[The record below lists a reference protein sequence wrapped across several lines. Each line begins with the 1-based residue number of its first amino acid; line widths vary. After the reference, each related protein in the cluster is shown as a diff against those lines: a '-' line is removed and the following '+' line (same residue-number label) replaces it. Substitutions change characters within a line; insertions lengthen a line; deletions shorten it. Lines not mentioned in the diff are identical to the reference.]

1 MSKQSSFLRTIGLVM
16 VFLVLSGSGLY
27 LFLSYQNWQAN
38 YQGKIYPQTKIG
50 NIDIGGLSLN
60 DAQSKIS
67 QAIVKTENA
76 GLKLKYDTNEV
87 TVLPI
92 NTSLDADASFNIFS
106 VNADDALAQVANE
119 TTENFWQYLK
129 EKWLN
134 QAPAQQYQAVCQL
147 DKDKLQA
154 IIDTEFNSS
163 KIAPVDASFAF
174 KTGPDGQPVF
184 TVTPERIGKDF
195 DYANIFQQITDALDS
210 FSSQTI
216 ILKTQTV
223 YPEIYADN
231 LQGLKTEAEAVLGR
245 GNLVVG
251 LATSSASSTITINQE
266 TIASW
271 LNADNN
277 HNLIFDKDK
286 IAASLQAQL
295 APLVNQPE
303 IKPRFTIVNNKVN
316 NWQPGTPGWQLDASS
331 SAALIANYYLQNNN
345 NGSILNLIINKVSS
359 SLTDSGNIIIKE
371 IIGTGHS
378 NFVGSSANRIKNID
392 LGAAAVNGLL
402 IAPNE
407 EFSLVK
413 NLGVVDAS
421 TGYVP
426 ELVIK
431 DNKTEPEY
439 GGGLCQVATTLFR
452 TALASGLP
460 ITERQNHSYRVSY
473 YEPAGTD
480 AAVYLPS
487 PDVKFINDTG
497 NYILIQSRIN
507 KNDIYFDFWGV
518 KDGRS
523 VSSTV
528 PVIYNITPPPAP
540 KITVT
545 DTLKPGEKKCTESA
559 HNGADAYFDYTVVY
573 PDGVTKTKRFHSH
586 YLPWQKVCLVG
597 ATSTAVTSA
606 TSTPLK

>member
-1 MSKQSSFLRTIGLVM
+1 M
-16 VFLVLSGSGLY
+16 VFLILSGASLY
-27 LFLSYQNWQAN
+27 LFFLYQDWQTN

-50 NIDIGGLSLN
+50 NIDIGGLSIN
-60 DAQSKIS
+60 EAQSKIS

-76 GLKLKYDTNEV
+76 GLKLKYNTNEI
-87 TVLPI
+87 TILPI

-106 VNADDALAQVANE
+106 VNADDALTQVTTE
-119 TTENFWQYLK
+119 TTKNFWQYIK

-134 QAPAQQYQAVCQL
+134 QTPPLQYQATCQL
-147 DKDKLQA
+147 DKDKLQT
-154 IIDTEFNSS
+154 IIDTEFSS
-163 KIAPVDASFAF
+163 DKIAPVDASFTF
-174 KTGPDGQPVF
+174 KKDVNGQLTF
-184 TVTPERIGKDF
+184 MISPEKIGKDF
-195 DYANIFQQITDALDS
+195 NYNDIFQQITTSLNS
-210 FSSQTI
+210 FSSRTI
-216 ILKTQTV
+216 ILKTQTI
-223 YPEIYADN
+223 YPTTYADN
-231 LQGLKTEAEAVLGR
+231 LQDLKTAAETILNR
-245 GNLVVG
+245 GSLIVN
-251 LATSSASSTITINQE
+251 LATSSVPNTKTINRE
-266 TIASW
+266 IIASW
-271 LNADNN
+271 LDADND
-277 HNLIFDKDK
+277 HNLIFNKDK
-286 IAASLQAQL
+286 IVASLQEQI

-303 IKPRFTIVNNKVN
+303 IKPRFTIINNRVN
-316 NWQPGTPGWQLDASS
+316 NWQPGTPGWQLDANG
-331 SAALIANYYLQNNN
+331 SAALIANYYSQNDNN
-345 NGSILNLIINKVSS
+345 SSILNLIISKVSG

-378 NFVGSSANRIKNID
+378 NFIGSPTNRIKNIN

-421 TGYVP
+421 TGYLP

-460 ITERQNHSYRVSY
+460 ITARQNHSYRVSY

-487 PDVKFINDTG
+487 PDVKFINDTS

-507 KNDIYFDFWGV
+507 KNNIYFDFWGV

-523 VSSTV
+523 VSSTA
-528 PVIYNITPPPAP
+528 PVIYNITTPPAP
-540 KITVT
+540 KITIT
-545 DTLKPGEKKCTESA
+545 DTLKPGEKKCTEHA
-559 HNGADAYFDYTVVY
+559 HNGADAYFDYTVIY
-573 PDGVTKTKRFHSH
+573 PNGIIKTKRFHSH
-586 YLPWQKVCLVG
+586 YLPWQEVCLIG
-597 ATSTAVTSA
+597 ATSTTAISA